1 MNFIINNLQKKLGYF
16 FKKQEFFLQALT
28 HRSASIKH
36 NERLEF
42 LGDSIL
48 SYVITSALYKKFS
61 LINEGDMSR
70 MRSTLIKKNTL
81 AEIAKDFNLGECL
94 KLGQGEIKIGGYY
107 RESVLADTIEAL
119 IGSVFLD
126 SNIITVEKIILNW
139 YKIRLNK
146 INPSHKQKDFKT
158 KLQEYLQ
165 SIHLQLPNY
174 LVVKIKGD
182 SNYQEFIIHCKIIG
196 IIQPIL
202 GNGFSRRKAE
212 QNAAKKALKILYI
225 EN

>member
-1 MNFIINNLQKKLGYF
+1 MNFIIHNLQKKIGYF

-28 HRSASIKH
+28 HRSASRTH

-48 SYVITSALYKKFS
+48 NYVITSALYKKFK

-70 MRSTLIKKNTL
+70 MRSTLVKENTL
-81 AEIAKDFNLGECL
+81 AELAKDFNLGECL
-94 KLGQGEIKIGGYY
+94 RLGQGEIKNGGSH

-119 IGSVFLD
+119 IGSIFLD
-126 SNIITVEKIILNW
+126 SNINTSEKIILNW
-139 YKIRLNK
+139 YKINLNK
-146 INPSHKQKDFKT
+146 ISPGNKQKDSKT

-165 SIHLQLPNY
+165 SIHLPLPNY
-174 LVVKIKGD
+174 LIVNTNFKY
-182 SNYQEFIIHCKIIG
+182 NFQEFIIYCNIIG

-202 GNGFSRRKAE
+202 GRGFSRRKAE
-212 QNAAKKALKILYI
+212 QNAAQKAIKILNI
-225 EN
+225 ES

>member
-1 MNFIINNLQKKLGYF
+1 MNFIIHNLQKKIGYF
-16 FKKQEFFLQALT
+16 FRKKEFFIQALT
-28 HRSASIKH
+28 HRSSSRKH

-48 SYVITSALYKKFS
+48 NYVITNALYKKFK

-70 MRSTLIKKNTL
+70 MRSTLVKENTL

-94 KLGQGEIKIGGYY
+94 RLGQGEIKNGGSY

-119 IGSVFLD
+119 IGSIFLD
-126 SNIITVEKIILNW
+126 SNINTSEKIILNW
-139 YKIRLNK
+139 YKINLNK
-146 INPSHKQKDFKT
+146 ISPDNKQKDSKT

-165 SIHLQLPNY
+165 SIHLPLPNY
-174 LVVKIKGD
+174 LIVKINFKY
-182 SNYQEFIIHCKIIG
+182 NYQEFIIYCNIIG

-202 GNGFSRRKAE
+202 GIGYSRRQAE
-212 QNAAKKALKILYI
+212 QNAAKKALKILNI